1 MLRVRQVI
9 TVQMVLQVRRGL
21 QVLTVPM
28 AQPDL
33 LVHKGLPALVVVLP
47 GQLDLQVLMV

>member
-1 MLRVRQVI
+1 MLRDRQVI
-9 TVQMVLQVRRGL
+9 MVMMVLQAHRGL
-21 QVLTVPM
+21 RVPTVPM

-33 LVHKGLPALVVVLP
+33 LVRKGLPALVVVLP